1 MRAFVV
7 LFLLK
12 KMNQVSRTVALLIL
26 LLSVIAYRSL
36 FRASSVVRTSE
47 VVANKITSNLT
58 DTENLRIAN
67 LSALSQPSVTISAA
81 LVAQEPIDF
90 AQEIDIA

>member
-1 MRAFVV
+1 
-7 LFLLK
+7 
-12 KMNQVSRTVALLIL
+12 MNQVSRTVALLIL

-36 FRASSVVRTSE
+36 FRASSVVRTQE

-67 LSALSQPSVTISAA
+67 LSALSQPSITVGAA

-90 AQEIDIA
+90 AQEINIA